1 MQRVSFPE
9 ALASDKASREPAV
22 QDQETS
28 GENAPLYANGAV
40 NFDAVLASQKQGAYL
55 ARRSGPFLEAQ
66 VAAALEAEACPPK
79 PRRRPGKP
87 KPKPSATGTLLELQP
102 DKHGAPLA
110 LTPRQHRLLQAL
122 HPTASRVLVRLVQ
135 RGFGGGLLLQTAA
148 FDERERAEEPTL
160 TKVGPAAALHEE
172 AERYEK
178 AGGHLGPLAVRVL
191 RPPLYVH
198 ALGEE
203 EDEEGELRVV
213 DAEPTAAYS
222 PAEHAEE
229 ADGAMVLELPGA
241 CWQLPEF
248 AGAIPQRQE
257 VPRAF
262 SCRLWPP
269 PISQ

>member
-1 MQRVSFPE
+1 M
-9 ALASDKASREPAV
+9 
-22 QDQETS
+22 
-28 GENAPLYANGAV
+28 
-40 NFDAVLASQKQGAYL
+40 
-55 ARRSGPFLEAQ
+55 
-66 VAAALEAEACPPK
+66 
-79 PRRRPGKP
+79 
-87 KPKPSATGTLLELQP
+87 
-102 DKHGAPLA
+102 
-110 LTPRQHRLLQAL
+110 
-122 HPTASRVLVRLVQ
+122 
-135 RGFGGGLLLQTAA
+135 
-148 FDERERAEEPTL
+148 
-160 TKVGPAAALHEE
+160 
-172 AERYEK
+172 
-178 AGGHLGPLAVRVL
+178 RVL

-269 PISQ
+269 PRPIARRRLSCRRIGGRSSGRTREY